1 MIEFAAL
8 IVITLASGAG
18 VTFGTLGLMA
28 WLERR
33 YGFPRLG

>member
-1 MIEFAAL
+1 MLEFLAL
-8 IVITLASGAG
+8 IAITLTSGAG
-18 VTFGTLGLMA
+18 VTFGTLGILA